1 MKRIL
6 LVLPAMMMS
15 GALATPSSAMPVA
28 KSGVAESSAVEQI
41 GYRKCGWHN
50 GHKHCRY
57 VDNSPSVSIEL
68 GGRHRH
74 RHGNHYGHRD
84 DHRGHGYGHND
95 SGVKLRVR

>member
-6 LVLPAMMMS
+6 LVLPAMIMA

-28 KSGVAESSAVEQI
+28 KSGAAKSSAVEQI

-57 VDNSPSVSIEL
+57 IRQLPSVSIEL
-68 GGRHRH
+68 GGRHLIAMAITTDTAMITAAMAT
-74 RHGNHYGHRD
+74 GITTAA
-84 DHRGHGYGHND
+84 
-95 SGVKLRVR
+95 